1 MENIINLDPR
11 PRVLHPAFLRQ
22 LAEANRA
29 ERQLRG
35 LNCRVLKRSISVL
48 GTEIVVDH
56 NPHRTLTGCPN
67 VHVTCAPKAVPMGHG
82 RAA

>member
-1 MENIINLDPR
+1 MPNVINLDMQ
-11 PRVLHPAFLRQ
+11 PRVLHPAYMRQ

-29 ERQLRG
+29 VRQLRNLG
-35 LNCRVLKRSISVL
+35 CRVVSQEISVL
-48 GTEIVVDH
+48 GTEIVVDR

-67 VHVTCAPKAVPMGHG
+67 VHVTCR